1 VDLDFILS
9 GLLQPVNIAVA
20 FTTGG
25 AAMSDRVTYRCDG
38 GIATITL
45 DDAKVNVMSTAM
57 LRDIDAALD
66 RALADQCVVVL
77 RSARP
82 GIFSAGFDI
91 KIFAAKDAERSLEMV
106 RAGAELA
113 LRLMTHPFPTIG
125 VMEGHAFPMGAFL
138 LLACDARI
146 GVRGKYRI
154 GLNEVAIGIAPPGF
168 AIELARSRLHPAW
181 LSRTVTLGEM
191 YEPDDAVT
199 AGLLDRVTAPDAV
212 EEALRETIAAVRAI
226 HMPSHR
232 LAKERL
238 RRPAIAAMRQAID
251 SELTLA
257 AYQVKTVS

>member
-1 VDLDFILS
+1 
-9 GLLQPVNIAVA
+9 
-20 FTTGG
+20 
-25 AAMSDRVTYRCDG
+25 MSERVTYRCDG
-38 GIATITL
+38 GIATITM

-66 RALADQCVVVL
+66 RAMADQSVVVL

-82 GIFSAGFDI
+82 GIFSAGFDV
-91 KIFAAKDAERSLEMV
+91 KIFAAKDPERSLEMV
-106 RAGAELA
+106 KAGAELA

-125 VMEGHAFPMGAFL
+125 AMEGHAFPMGAFL

-146 GVRGKYRI
+146 GARGKYRI

-168 AIELARSRLHPAW
+168 AIELARSRIHPAW

-199 AGLLDRVTAPDAV
+199 AGFLDRVTSPDAV

-226 HMPSHR
+226 HTPSHR

-251 SELTLA
+251 TELTLA
-257 AYQVKTVS
+257 AYQESGSMSSVVVPSGSR